1 MEEKMLVSDDSWES
15 LVEEYP
21 YPNLLDTDVGT
32 PVIMPAAPSVPP
44 AAEEKERY
52 VIEIPA

>member
-21 YPNLLDTDVGT
+21 YPGILDTDFDIKIV
-32 PVIMPAAPSVPP
+32 PSAAPAPP
-44 AAEEKERY
+44 TEEKERY

>member
-1 MEEKMLVSDDSWES
+1 MLVSDDSWES

-21 YPNLLDTDVGT
+21 YPGILDTDFDIRIERPT
-32 PVIMPAAPSVPP
+32 MPAKPV
-44 AAEEKERY
+44 EEKERY